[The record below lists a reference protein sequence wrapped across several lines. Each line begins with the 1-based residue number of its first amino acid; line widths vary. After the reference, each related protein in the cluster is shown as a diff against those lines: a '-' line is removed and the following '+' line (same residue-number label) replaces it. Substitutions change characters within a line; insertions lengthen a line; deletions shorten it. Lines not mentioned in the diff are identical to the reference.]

1 MHMKKDI
8 NHPKNLFGLHDKAVT
23 WEEATRENLL
33 KRILMAP
40 IRFGFC
46 SSQGQISYVLAAITT
61 TLLVFSS
68 WDFIRTISI
77 VYIYVIV
84 ALIFGSIFASC
95 ALIRCLLAFLEESD
109 ILSKNFYHPH
119 IFGSYWYTDIDFYFS
134 SFSKIRILCEHKGT
148 SNDPIVKNISVPLS
162 EYLYKTKTDSR
173 LLSSEEDEE
182 IIHNKKATNIICRI
196 LYAEMQADKAAE
208 YASKIISSP
217 DSVLFE
223 EYQDLIAEYKNM
235 RKEAIEELNNYV
247 GEKIK
252 ASQGQKEIQKAL
264 SNVTHRET
272 IPEAQSWN
280 AKLEKVG

>member
-8 NHPKNLFGLHDKAVT
+8 NHPENLFGLHGKAVT

-46 SSQGQISYVLAAITT
+46 SSQGQISYVLAAIAT

-119 IFGSYWYTDIDFYFS
+119 IFGSYWYTDVDFYFS
-134 SFSKIRILCEHKGT
+134 SFCEHKGT

-162 EYLYKTKTDSR
+162 EYLYKTKADSR

-208 YASKIISSP
+208 YASKIVSSP

-264 SNVTHRET
+264 SNTKSRKT
-272 IPEAQSWN
+272 ISEAQSWD
-280 AKLEKVG
+280 AKFEKV

>member
-1 MHMKKDI
+1 MKKDI
-8 NHPKNLFGLHDKAVT
+8 NHPKNLFGLHGKAVT

-134 SFSKIRILCEHKGT
+134 SFSKIRILCEHKDT

-162 EYLYKTKTDSR
+162 EYLYKTDIRVLPSK
-173 LLSSEEDEE
+173 EGEE
-182 IIHNKKATNIICRI
+182 IIHNKKTMNIICHI
-196 LYAEMQADKAAE
+196 LYTEMQADKAAE
-208 YASKIISSP
+208 YASKIVSST

-223 EYQDLIAEYKNM
+223 EYQDLIAGYKTM
-235 RKEAIEELNNYV
+235 RKEAIEELNNHI
-247 GEKIK
+247 GEKVK
-252 ASQGQKEIQKAL
+252 ATQDQKKLQKAL
-264 SNVTHRET
+264 SNTPSRKAT
-272 IPEAQSWN
+272 SEAQSWD
-280 AKLEKVG
+280 AKFKKV

>member
-8 NHPKNLFGLHDKAVT
+8 NHPKNLFGLHGKAVT

-46 SSQGQISYVLAAITT
+46 SSQGQISYFLAAITT

-95 ALIRCLLAFLEESD
+95 ALIRCLVSFLEESD

-119 IFGSYWYTDIDFYFS
+119 IFGSYWYTDVDFYFS

-162 EYLYKTKTDSR
+162 EYLYKTDIR
-173 LLSSEEDEE
+173 VLPSEEGEE
-182 IIHNKKATNIICRI
+182 IIHNKKTMNIICHI

-223 EYQDLIAEYKNM
+223 EYQDLIAEYKAM

-264 SNVTHRET
+264 SNTPNRNNLS
-272 IPEAQSWN
+272 EAQPWD
-280 AKLEKVG
+280 AKFEKV

>member
-23 WEEATRENLL
+23 WEEATREKLL
-33 KRILMAP
+33 KRLIMAP

-46 SSQGQISYVLAAITT
+46 APVKQVCFAVVAIIATAFI
-61 TLLVFSS
+61 LVS
-68 WDFIRTISI
+68 WDFTRGASI
-77 VYIYVIV
+77 VYIYGIL
-84 ALIFGSIFASC
+84 AIILSSIFAFC
-95 ALIRCLLAFLEESD
+95 GLIRCVLAYFEELD
-109 ILSKNFYHPH
+109 ILLKNFYHPR
-119 IFGSYWYTDIDFYFS
+119 ILGSYWYTDVDIYFS
-134 SFSKIRILCEHKGT
+134 SFSNSGVLSEHKDT

-162 EYLYKTKTDSR
+162 EYLYKTDIR
-173 LLSSEEDEE
+173 VLPSEEGEE
-182 IIHNKKATNIICRI
+182 IIHNKKTMNIIGRI
-196 LYAEMQADKAAE
+196 LYTEMQADKAAE

-223 EYQDLIAEYKNM
+223 EYQDLIAEYKAM

-247 GEKIK
+247 GEKVK

-264 SNVTHRET
+264 SNTPTRKAT
-272 IPEAQSWN
+272 SEAQSWN

>member
-8 NHPKNLFGLHDKAVT
+8 NHPKNLFGLHGKAVT
-23 WEEATRENLL
+23 WEEATREKLL
-33 KRILMAP
+33 KRLLMAP

-95 ALIRCLLAFLEESD
+95 ALIRCFLAFLEESD
-109 ILSKNFYHPH
+109 ILSKSFYHPR
-119 IFGSYWYTDIDFYFS
+119 IFGSYWYTDVDFYFS
-134 SFSKIRILCEHKGT
+134 SFSKIRILCEHKET

-208 YASKIISSP
+208 YASKIISST

-223 EYQDLIAEYKNM
+223 EYQDLIVEYKAM

-252 ASQGQKEIQKAL
+252 AYQDQKELQKAL
-264 SNVTHRET
+264 SNTPNRNNLS
-272 IPEAQSWN
+272 EAQSWN
-280 AKLEKVG
+280 AKLEKIG

>member
-8 NHPKNLFGLHDKAVT
+8 NHPKNLFGLHGKAIT

-40 IRFGFC
+40 IRFSFC
-46 SSQGQISYVLAAITT
+46 APVKQVCFAVVAIIATAFI
-61 TLLVFSS
+61 LVS
-68 WDFIRTISI
+68 WDFTRGASI
-77 VYIYVIV
+77 VYIYGIL
-84 ALIFGSIFASC
+84 AIILSSIFAFC
-95 ALIRCLLAFLEESD
+95 GLIRCVLAYFEESD
-109 ILSKNFYHPH
+109 ILLKNFYHPH
-119 IFGSYWYTDIDFYFS
+119 AFGSYWYTDVDFYFS
-134 SFSKIRILCEHKGT
+134 SFSNSGVLSEHKDT

-162 EYLYKTKTDSR
+162 EYLYKTDIR
-173 LLSSEEDEE
+173 VLPSEEGEE
-182 IIHNKKATNIICRI
+182 IIHNKKAMNIICRI

-223 EYQDLIAEYKNM
+223 EYQDLIAEYKAM

-247 GEKIK
+247 GEKVK
-252 ASQGQKEIQKAL
+252 ATQGQKELQKAL
-264 SNVTHRET
+264 SNTPSRKAT
-272 IPEAQSWN
+272 SEAQSWN

>member
-8 NHPKNLFGLHDKAVT
+8 NHPKNLFGLHGKAIT
-23 WEEATRENLL
+23 LEEATRENLL

-46 SSQGQISYVLAAITT
+46 SSQGQISCVLAAITT

-68 WDFIRTISI
+68 WDFIRTTSI
-77 VYIYVIV
+77 AYIYVIV

-109 ILSKNFYHPH
+109 ILSKNFYHPR
-119 IFGSYWYTDIDFYFS
+119 IFGSYWYTDVDFYFS
-134 SFSKIRILCEHKGT
+134 SFSNSGVLSEHKDT

-162 EYLYKTKTDSR
+162 EYFYKTDIR
-173 LLSSEEDEE
+173 VLPSEEGEE
-182 IIHNKKATNIICRI
+182 IIHNKKTMNIICHI

-223 EYQDLIAEYKNM
+223 EYQDLIAEYKAM
-235 RKEAIEELNNYV
+235 RKEAIEELNNYI

-252 ASQGQKEIQKAL
+252 ASQGQKELQKAL
-264 SNVTHRET
+264 SNTPSRKAT
-272 IPEAQSWN
+272 SEAQSWN

>member
-8 NHPKNLFGLHDKAVT
+8 NHPKNLFGLHGKAIT
-23 WEEATRENLL
+23 LEEATRENLL

-46 SSQGQISYVLAAITT
+46 SSQGQISCVLAAITT

-68 WDFIRTISI
+68 WDFIRTTSI
-77 VYIYVIV
+77 AYIYVIV

-109 ILSKNFYHPH
+109 ILSKNFYHPR
-119 IFGSYWYTDIDFYFS
+119 IFGSYWYTDVDFYFS
-134 SFSKIRILCEHKGT
+134 SFSKIRILCEHKDT

-173 LLSSEEDEE
+173 LLSSEEGEE
-182 IIHNKKATNIICRI
+182 IIHNKKTMNIICRI

-208 YASKIISSP
+208 YASKVISSP

-223 EYQDLIAEYKNM
+223 EYQDLIAEYKAM
-235 RKEAIEELNNYV
+235 RKEAIEELNNYI
-247 GEKIK
+247 GEKVK
-252 ASQGQKEIQKAL
+252 ATQDQKKLQKAL
-264 SNVTHRET
+264 SNTPSRKAT
-272 IPEAQSWN
+272 SEAQSWD
-280 AKLEKVG
+280 AKFKKV

>member
-8 NHPKNLFGLHDKAVT
+8 NHPKNLFGLHGKAVT

-46 SSQGQISYVLAAITT
+46 APVKQVCFAVVAIMATAFI
-61 TLLVFSS
+61 LGS
-68 WDFIRTISI
+68 WDFTRGTSI
-77 VYIYVIV
+77 VYIYGIL
-84 ALIFGSIFASC
+84 AIILSSIFAFC
-95 ALIRCLLAFLEESD
+95 GLIRCMLAYFEETD
-109 ILSKNFYHPH
+109 ILLKNFYHPH
-119 IFGSYWYTDIDFYFS
+119 VFGSYWYTDVDFYFS
-134 SFSKIRILCEHKGT
+134 SFSKIRVLCEHKDT

-173 LLSSEEDEE
+173 VLSSKEDKEV
-182 IIHNKKATNIICRI
+182 IQNKKALDIICRI
-196 LYAEMQADKAAE
+196 LYAEMQADKAVE

-223 EYQDLIAEYKNM
+223 EYQDLIAEYKAM
-235 RKEAIEELNNYV
+235 RKEAIEELNNYI

-252 ASQGQKEIQKAL
+252 ASQGQKELQKAL
-264 SNVTHRET
+264 SNTPSRKAT
-272 IPEAQSWN
+272 SEAQSWD
-280 AKLEKVG
+280 AKFEKV

>member
-1 MHMKKDI
+1 MKKDT
-8 NHPKNLFGLHDKAVT
+8 NHPKNLFGLHGKAVT

-134 SFSKIRILCEHKGT
+134 SFSKIRILCEHKDT

-162 EYLYKTKTDSR
+162 EYLYKTDIRVLPSK
-173 LLSSEEDEE
+173 EGEE
-182 IIHNKKATNIICRI
+182 IIHNKKTMNIICHI
-196 LYAEMQADKAAE
+196 LYTEMQADKAAE
-208 YASKIISSP
+208 YASKIVSST

-223 EYQDLIAEYKNM
+223 EYQDLIAGYKTM
-235 RKEAIEELNNYV
+235 RKEAIEELNNHI
-247 GEKIK
+247 GEKVK
-252 ASQGQKEIQKAL
+252 ATQDQKKLQKAL
-264 SNVTHRET
+264 SNTPSRKAT
-272 IPEAQSWN
+272 SEAQSWD
-280 AKLEKVG
+280 AKFKKV

>member
-8 NHPKNLFGLHDKAVT
+8 NHPKNLFGLHGKAVT
-23 WEEATRENLL
+23 WKEATRENLL
-33 KRILMAP
+33 KRLLMAP

-46 SSQGQISYVLAAITT
+46 APVKQVCFAVVAIIATAFI
-61 TLLVFSS
+61 LVS
-68 WDFIRTISI
+68 WDFTRGASI
-77 VYIYVIV
+77 VYIYGIL
-84 ALIFGSIFASC
+84 AIILSSIFAFC
-95 ALIRCLLAFLEESD
+95 GLIRCVLAYFEESD
-109 ILSKNFYHPH
+109 ILLKNFYHPH
-119 IFGSYWYTDIDFYFS
+119 VFGSYWYTDVDFYFS
-134 SFSKIRILCEHKGT
+134 SFSNSGVLSEHKDT

-162 EYLYKTKTDSR
+162 EYLYKTDIR
-173 LLSSEEDEE
+173 VLPSEEGEE
-182 IIHNKKATNIICRI
+182 IIHNKKTMNIICHI

-208 YASKIISSP
+208 YASKIVSSP

-264 SNVTHRET
+264 SNTPNRNNLSA
-272 IPEAQSWN
+272 AQSWD
-280 AKLEKVG
+280 AKFEKV